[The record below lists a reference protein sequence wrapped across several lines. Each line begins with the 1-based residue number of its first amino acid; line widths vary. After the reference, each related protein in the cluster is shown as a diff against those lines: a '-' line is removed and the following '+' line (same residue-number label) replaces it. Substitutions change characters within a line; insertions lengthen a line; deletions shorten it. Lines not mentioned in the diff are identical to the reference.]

1 MLLRYTKC
9 DYIAWLY
16 RHKTCMCCWQN
27 PSNQNTV
34 AGIFLFIWGQTL
46 HQSDIPTCEPQ
57 FLLLACMDS
66 PHVLSW
72 ISDPFLQLC
81 LCIFKFLLLYC
92 QRTKCH
98 QDLDIV
104 ISMAHHQP
112 YICKQLSFNTGWDAW
127 RAGSSLCL
135 KAIHRNSGD
144 VSHLIACKK
153 KTWHPIPG
161 TRTGGWN
168 F

>member
-1 MLLRYTKC
+1 MWLHC
-9 DYIAWLY
+9 WLY

-27 PSNQNTV
+27 PSNQNTM

-46 HQSDIPTCEPQ
+46 HQSDIPTHEPQ

-72 ISDPFLQLC
+72 ISYPFLQLC

-153 KTWHPIPG
+153 KTSIQFLG
-161 TRTGGWN
+161 QELEGGISGY
-168 F
+168 